1 MEVKHKKSTNAHRGI
16 ITRNVFKLKTLLT
29 RKKKKLYGEKFK
41 LFSVFSSEI
50 FPYRVDISTVKRK
63 IKAED
68 QSSGSFQKAAGFTA
82 PDIHHRKRMEEA
94 VATGGPGPEVPVNTQ
109 APQHCPLASPSH
121 KGLKIHV
128 KLSPLLHE
136 NEHFSTTGLDRPT
149 LGERAFKL

>member
-29 RKKKKLYGEKFK
+29 RKKKLYGEKFK

-109 APQHCPLASPSH
+109 APSTVPSQVH
-121 KGLKIHV
+121 
-128 KLSPLLHE
+128 
-136 NEHFSTTGLDRPT
+136 PT
-149 LGERAFKL
+149 RD